1 MEDFRKNEID
11 YRECRNVE
19 EDRASSYNSL
29 LSNRNDHEYQD
40 FNITDPLL
48 AHELFLPYNCM
59 PRPRLFCANDEDAEC
74 AETAIVLPKRFP
86 SPIRH
91 ILPGRFD
98 LHSTKE
104 LLKRRSITKAR
115 RYLWEFK
122 DRILQ
127 SAKQVSN
134 VDIDLDSVIC
144 TLVLHAMCENVI
156 LTMAGTNTFG
166 IDAQTFINMAINW
179 ILVHLQILDPSMLSE
194 QERIMFTEFELSD
207 IDERSTSHEVVA
219 SSKLRRT
226 LFEVHRPKF
235 DPHDS
240 IHLHRSLPWT
250 LVSPAHQTGVIKFY
264 PNVRKRIEEKLPDSS
279 QYVKSIYIPDVT
291 CSHF

>member
-1 MEDFRKNEID
+1 MEDFRKNETD

-19 EDRASSYNSL
+19 KDKASSYCNSL

-59 PRPRLFCANDEDAEC
+59 PRPRLFCANDEG
-74 AETAIVLPKRFP
+74 AETATVLPKRFP

-98 LHSTKE
+98 LRSSTKE

-127 SAKQVSN
+127 SAKQVWN
-134 VDIDLDSVIC
+134 VDVDLDLVIC

-156 LTMAGTNTFG
+156 WTMAGTNTG
-166 IDAQTFINMAINW
+166 IDAHTFINMAINW
-179 ILVHLQILDPSMLSE
+179 ILVHLQILDPSMLSK
-194 QERIMFTEFELSD
+194 QERIMLTEFELLD
-207 IDERSTSHEVVA
+207 IDEL
-219 SSKLRRT
+219 KLF
-226 LFEVHRPKF
+226 L
-235 DPHDS
+235 
-240 IHLHRSLPWT
+240 I
-250 LVSPAHQTGVIKFY
+250 
-264 PNVRKRIEEKLPDSS
+264 
-279 QYVKSIYIPDVT
+279 
-291 CSHF
+291 

>member
-1 MEDFRKNEID
+1 MEDFQKVETD
-11 YRECRNVE
+11 YRECRNVKK
-19 EDRASSYNSL
+19 DKAPSYCNSL
-29 LSNRNDHEYQD
+29 LSNRNNYEYQD

-48 AHELFLPYNCM
+48 AHELFLPYNRM
-59 PRPRLFCANDEDAEC
+59 PRPRLFCANDVDAEC
-74 AETAIVLPKRFP
+74 AETAIVLPKRPP

-98 LHSTKE
+98 LRASTKE

-127 SAKQVSN
+127 SAKQVWN
-134 VDIDLDSVIC
+134 ADVDLDLVIC

-156 LTMAGTNTFG
+156 WTMAGIG
-166 IDAQTFINMAINW
+166 IDAHTFINMAISW
-179 ILVHLQILDPSMLSE
+179 ILIDLQILDPIMLSE
-194 QERIMFTEFELSD
+194 QERIMFTEFELLD
-207 IDERSTSHEVVA
+207 IDERSTSHEMVV

-235 DPHDS
+235 DPHVS

-250 LVSPAHQTGVIKFY
+250 LVSPAHQTDVIKFY
-264 PNVRKRIEEKLPDSS
+264 PNVRERIDEKLSDTSE
-279 QYVKSIYIPDVT
+279 YVKSIYIPDVT

>member
-1 MEDFRKNEID
+1 MEDFRKNETD

-19 EDRASSYNSL
+19 KDKASSYCNSL

-59 PRPRLFCANDEDAEC
+59 PRPRLFCANDEG
-74 AETAIVLPKRFP
+74 AETATVLPKRFP

-98 LHSTKE
+98 LRSSTKE

-127 SAKQVSN
+127 SAKQVWN
-134 VDIDLDSVIC
+134 VDVDLDLVIC

-156 LTMAGTNTFG
+156 WTMAGTNTG
-166 IDAQTFINMAINW
+166 IDAHTFINMAINW
-179 ILVHLQILDPSMLSE
+179 ILVHLQILDPSMLSK
-194 QERIMFTEFELSD
+194 QERIMLTEFELLD
-207 IDERSTSHEVVA
+207 IDERSTSHEVVV

-235 DPHDS
+235 DPHVS

-264 PNVRKRIEEKLPDSS
+264 PNVRERIDEKLPDSS